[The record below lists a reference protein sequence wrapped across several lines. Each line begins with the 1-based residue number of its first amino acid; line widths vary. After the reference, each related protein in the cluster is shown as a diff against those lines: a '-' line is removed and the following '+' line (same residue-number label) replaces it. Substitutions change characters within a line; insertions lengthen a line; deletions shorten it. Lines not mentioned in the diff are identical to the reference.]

1 MPGSHVLCGL
11 LAPPGSRNLGANMTK
26 TNPAQNQEPT
36 DAALDPKALEAI
48 GRALKAHYD
57 DLVEAPLPDKF
68 VELLGRLEARERS
81 SAGKDGHDASE

>member
-1 MPGSHVLCGL
+1 
-11 LAPPGSRNLGANMTK
+11 MTK

-81 SAGKDGHDASE
+81 SAGKGARDASE